1 MLFGVLVAGGVG
13 ASVRYVVDFYLTA
26 WLRFPGVGIAVVNA
40 LGSFFVGVLIG
51 AESDLSA
58 LAFWPPQVVL
68 AVGFCGGF
76 TTFSTAIVQVLT
88 AWLAD
93 RRWWALGLTV
103 GTLTVCVA
111 AFWCG
116 LALTNI

>member
-40 LGSFFVGVLIG
+40 LGSFLMGLLVG
-51 AESDLSA
+51 AERDLGG
-58 LAFWPPQVVL
+58 LAGWPPQVVL

-88 AWLAD
+88 AWLQG
-93 RRWWALGLTV
+93 RRWWAVGLAV
-103 GTLTVCVA
+103 GTLGLATG
-111 AFWCG
+111 AFWGG
-116 LALTNI
+116 LAVVNT